1 MQTHQDP
8 RHDTGNQRHSRSSTP
23 IGFEWAWIRKPGNVE
38 ILVVDGLVIS
48 NQGQHAIED
57 SGDSVTCGGYL
68 LIEIVLR
75 KLKRENPSG
84 DIIYCIKNKNSPD
97 VADTLEVIRSQTQLQ
112 NAEMNALRQM
122 MAQIA
127 ELTRSQVESLRAIEN

>member
-1 MQTHQDP
+1 M
-8 RHDTGNQRHSRSSTP
+8 
-23 IGFEWAWIRKPGNVE
+23 PGNVE

-57 SGDSVTCGGYL
+57 SGDSVTCGGYP
-68 LIEIVLR
+68 LIEIIPR

-84 DIIYCIKNKNSPD
+84 DIIYWIKNKNSPD

-127 ELTRSQVESLRAIEN
+127 ELTRSQVKSLRAIEN